1 MRYWSS
7 EDGNHR
13 KGRVEDVVGTRDV
26 EIVNIGVI
34 HVVRLSYTEKVDT
47 PVTVACVADSEE
59 GGSTKVPLE
68 Y

>member
-1 MRYWSS
+1 M
-7 EDGNHR
+7 D
-13 KGRVEDVVGTRDV
+13 TRDV

-59 GGSTKVPLE
+59 GGSVKVPLE
-68 Y
+68 C

>member
-1 MRYWSS
+1 VGGY
-7 EDGNHR
+7 E
-13 KGRVEDVVGTRDV
+13 GRGDCE
-26 EIVNIGVI
+26 VI
-34 HVVRLSYTEKVDT
+34 HVVMLSYTEKVDT